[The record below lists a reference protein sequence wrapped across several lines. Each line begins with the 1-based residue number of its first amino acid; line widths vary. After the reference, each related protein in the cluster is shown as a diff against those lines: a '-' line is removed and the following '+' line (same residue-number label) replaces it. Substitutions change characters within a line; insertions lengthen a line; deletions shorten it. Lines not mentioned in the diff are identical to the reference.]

1 MRDTLTL
8 GRNDLLRAGA
18 LGRLTLGIGGLFT
31 ALAQAGQERRTIM
44 RRALAFA
51 LAMVAGPAMAASTI
65 DMHRDPGC
73 SCCAK
78 WAAQV
83 QRDLG
88 RKVRTIDDAGRAA
101 LMRRLGVPRALAGC
115 HTAIIDGLVVE
126 GHVPVV
132 DIRRALADRRHGTV
146 GLAVP
151 GMPAGSPGMEAPGRA
166 ERYVVYS
173 FGAGKPQV
181 FARH

>member
-1 MRDTLTL
+1 MARVPKPSSWWSALDFGSKATYREVWEMTMLRSLAFVLTL
-8 GRNDLLRAGA
+8 V
-18 LGRLTLGIGGLFT
+18 T
-31 ALAQAGQERRTIM
+31 
-44 RRALAFA
+44 
-51 LAMVAGPAMAASTI
+51 VPAMAASTI

-73 SCCAK
+73 PCCAK

-83 QRDLG
+83 QRELG
-88 RKVRTIDDAGRAA
+88 RKVRTIDDADRPA

-126 GHVPVV
+126 GHVPVA
-132 DIRRALADRRHGTV
+132 DLRRALANRRPGTV

-151 GMPAGSPGMEAPGRA
+151 GMPAGSPGMEMPGRV

-173 FGAGKPQV
+173 FGPGQPQV